1 MNYDIRCF
9 NDFDKFSEVSTLAP
23 IPILCRARNIAGCG
37 VSTCLVF
44 FPFPSAFRRRSSIAW
59 LSDLS
64 SASSCAFSVLYTPF
78 TLFIGLCLFQ
88 SIVFLQLVVY
98 FFQKIL
104 FVRPLCWDA
113 RILPSLCFN
122 TKSLLSCFLPT
133 FFFVMLFH
141 FLYELVLL
149 FQRGPFRF

>member
-23 IPILCRARNIAGCG
+23 IPILCRALNIAGCG
-37 VSTCLVF
+37 GRLGLVF
-44 FPFPSAFRRRSSIAW
+44 FFPSAFRRRSSIVW
-59 LSDLS
+59 LLICHPHSR
-64 SASSCAFSVLYTPF
+64 AFHLYTPF

-104 FVRPLCWDA
+104 FVRHCVGMPGSFHPFALTPNRYFLASPYVFFCDA
-113 RILPSLCFN
+113 L
-122 TKSLLSCFLPT
+122 
-133 FFFVMLFH
+133 H